1 MKQIDEAGYKD
12 GQTAFAKGKSLR
24 SVFEPIIK
32 LANAPYED
40 RVKEEDKANYHNSAM
55 LGFADA
61 LITKLR
67 SR

>member
-1 MKQIDEAGYKD
+1 MKQIDEQGYKD

-24 SVFEPIIK
+24 QLFEPAMASQNNPDPK
-32 LANAPYED
+32 ADWQKA
-40 RVKEEDKANYHNSAM
+40 EEYHNSVM

-61 LITKLR
+61 LLTKLR